1 MKKQIFW
8 NIFFIFVNLI
18 VIFWGL
24 YFVLNGLNEQKL
36 FPAFGYLF
44 SGIAL
49 VFAGGSSAIIRI
61 FDLMDIYRHKSKKS
75 TSDDFGGMS
84 EHWCETPYPSLADN
98 D

>member
-1 MKKQIFW
+1 
-8 NIFFIFVNLI
+8 
-18 VIFWGL
+18 L

-49 VFAGGSSAIIRI
+49 VFSGGSSVIIHA

-75 TSDDFGGMS
+75 TQDNFNFEGMS
-84 EHWCETPYPSLADN
+84 EHWCETSYN